1 MTEKIKNI
9 VVTSVMVG
17 LLFGLALFAWF
28 KPADSFSDSER
39 RELAQM
45 PALNAETVFNKDSE
59 KTFMKLFEKYTL
71 DQFPLRDSFR
81 SLKSYVAFNV
91 FGHKD
96 NNNLYEHDG
105 YIAQIR
111 YPINKDSVIN
121 ATGKLTA
128 VYDRYLKDSG
138 KNVYLSVIPDKGYF
152 LAEPNGYLSID
163 YNEFFGLVRENVPF
177 AEYIDITDQLSIE
190 DYYKTDTHWRQE
202 NITDVADKLASSMG
216 TSVSGDYTVNT
227 LDHPFYGVYHG
238 QIALPLPAE
247 QIKYLTSDV
256 LDGCIIKAP
265 NKAGLGYTEVPL
277 YNMENAVGKDPYN
290 MFLSGARVS
299 VVIIENPNATTDRE
313 LIVFRDSF
321 GSSLIPLLAEGYSK
335 ITAIDLRE
343 MSVHQLAD
351 PIFEVDFENA
361 DDVLFIFSTLIL
373 NDSAELK

>member
-9 VVTSVMVG
+9 VVTSVMVA

-59 KTFMKLFEKYTL
+59 KTFMKLFEKYSL

-111 YPINKDSVIN
+111 YPINEDSVIN

-128 VYDRYLKDSG
+128 VYDRYLKDTG

-177 AEYIDITDQLSIE
+177 AEYIDITDQLTIE

-247 QIKYLTSDV
+247 QIKYLTNDV
-256 LDGCIIKAP
+256 LEGCIIKAP
-265 NKAGLGYTEVPL
+265 NKAGLGFTEVPL
-277 YNMENAVGKDPYN
+277 YNMDNAVGRDPYE

-299 VVIIENPNATTDRE
+299 IVTIENPNATTDRE

-335 ITAIDLRE
+335 ITAVDLRE
-343 MSVHQLAD
+343 VSAHQLATLG
-351 PIFEVDFENA
+351 VDFENA
-361 DDVLFIFSTLIL
+361 DDVLFIYSTLIL
-373 NDSAELK
+373 NNSSELK